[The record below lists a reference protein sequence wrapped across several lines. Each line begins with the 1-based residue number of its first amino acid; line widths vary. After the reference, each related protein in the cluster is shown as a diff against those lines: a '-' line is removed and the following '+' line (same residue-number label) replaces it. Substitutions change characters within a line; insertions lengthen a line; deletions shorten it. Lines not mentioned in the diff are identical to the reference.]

1 MTTNRIVCSAAAL
14 VLLMGLPGCATRGEQ
29 EFGSSVRHMIIGQTY
44 NPAAPASDQAAA
56 VDGEKAGLAV
66 KAYRAE
72 KKGGDS
78 ATPSSALIVPIK

>member
-1 MTTNRIVCSAAAL
+1 MKIVRMGCTAVALSLAIGLTGCTT
-14 VLLMGLPGCATRGEQ
+14 TGEQ

-44 NPAAPASDQAAA
+44 DPAAPASDLAAP

-78 ATPSSALIVPIK
+78 GASSALIVPIK

>member
-1 MTTNRIVCSAAAL
+1 MKTNRIGCSAVAL
-14 VLLMGLPGCATRGEQ
+14 ALLIALTGCATRGEQ

-72 KKGGDS
+72 KKAGDS
-78 ATPSSALIVPIK
+78 AGPSSALIVPIK